1 MTFGRTMLLGFGATI
16 RRCKPML
23 PLLVLVI
30 GLLAATPLF
39 ATIDSGEIVQSSVS
53 ASLSGT
59 YDPIRG
65 YSVTFQW
72 TTLHPGNSIV
82 VIENSVDF
90 VSNNNAPTRQIVQ
103 NDNTTTHVVVV
114 DHFPA
119 YSPYA
124 TWGYYVASN
133 VSVPHCSVRT
143 ALCHAFAAYP
153 GPASGGGSYLQ
164 FTLPTGP
171 TNPNG
176 PLAFTMW
183 PIGGIN
189 VYQGDPTQS
198 PACSPTSK
206 SSRECNDLYV
216 NLQANLLSG
225 PTNMMVQMQ
234 NVVITNLDTGHQVTD
249 SSISTQ
255 YLCGYDSQSNPP
267 RDGWDGNYNPDS
279 QACSN
284 GTLYSINAA
293 LRLRVNSAAVPGH
306 YQFTAQYQAEYAGI
320 NYGTPVAVT
329 YNFNVLP
336 TASFVA
342 TPPTSFPPIDNQAA
356 WESNMVNANPYNGQG
371 LPYRSAAY
379 WCTNNNDTNPWWG
392 LDNGNFAGYFDM
404 PSSNYFQAWN
414 YDGGRV
420 FQQIADYDWNVQDY
434 HNTDNLAQWK
444 RCAQLAMEPYRDT
457 LIGTQGSMV
466 REPNQFPFGMEM
478 NQLRTGDPSNR
489 LAIDDLQYNPGW
501 KLFFSGSAYAT
512 STRLSAYMMD
522 NRLAAELLGE
532 PRNTAFLLRQV
543 DVMLGYLDQ
552 SYNLDLHNPNQ
563 QNYDIHPFL
572 LGTAMEAL
580 ITYYEMDLANG
591 NTPDARIP
599 LEIKKALDW
608 LEATQYIPS
617 THTLAYQPYDV
628 PTNDPQLVS
637 GLYSAT
643 ELNDLVAPA
652 FAWYWSKTGDN
663 TYLTQGDDLF
673 NHVFDSAGHS
683 GASLGSGWTWSVKEF
698 NQIYKWSFDYVRWR
712 TGHNPDGSTPAIGAV
727 QAAAN
732 PCENQSSPCNAPWVD
747 YSTPVSFEWLP
758 GNGSS
763 APTIYPNTINPPTVT
778 ATTATFWFNVFKAN
792 TTATIYYGTTAPPV
806 CNIYN
811 PQAPTCMQAFPNF
824 GFLNMLTAAYPNQSD
839 PVMDVQDQTALG
851 QGINNIYDVAITIT
865 GLQPNTTYHWRPL
878 TTDSQGNMA
887 AFFDQTFTT
896 AVQ

>member
-1 MTFGRTMLLGFGATI
+1 MPSGRTMLSGLSGVIACQ
-16 RRCKPML
+16 CKFIL
-23 PLLVLVI
+23 PLVVLVV
-30 GLLAATPLF
+30 GMLTATPLF
-39 ATIDSGEIVQSSVS
+39 ATIDSGEIIQSSVS
-53 ASLSGT
+53 ATLSST
-59 YDPIRG
+59 YDPVNG

-72 TTLHPGNSIV
+72 TTLHPGNSVV

-90 VSNNNAPTRQIVQ
+90 ASNNNAPTRQIVQ
-103 NDNTTTHVVVV
+103 NDNSTNHTVVV

-119 YSPYA
+119 YSPYP
-124 TWGYYVASN
+124 TWAYYVAST
-133 VSVPHCSVRT
+133 VSVPHCSVKA
-143 ALCHAFAAYP
+143 ALCRAFASYP
-153 GPASGGGSYLQ
+153 GPASGGGTYLQ
-164 FTLPTGP
+164 FTLPTQP

-176 PLAFTMW
+176 PLVFTMW

-189 VYQGDPTQS
+189 VYQGDPAQS
-198 PACSPTSK
+198 PACTPTSK
-206 SSRECNDLYV
+206 RSRECNDLYV

-225 PTNMMVQMQ
+225 PTNMMVQMR
-234 NVVITNLDTGHQVTD
+234 NVVITNLDTGQPVTD
-249 SSISTQ
+249 NSISAQ
-255 YLCGYDSQSNPP
+255 YMCGYDAPSNPP
-267 RDGWDGNYNPDS
+267 PTGWDGHYDSTS

-293 LRLRVNSAAVPGH
+293 LRLRVNSVAVPGH
-306 YQFTAQYQAEYAGI
+306 YQFASQYQAEYGGTD
-320 NYGTPVAVT
+320 YGSPVSVT

-342 TPPTSFPPIDNQAA
+342 TPPTTFPAIPNQAA
-356 WESNMVNANPYNGQG
+356 WESNMVNANPYTGQG

-379 WCTNNNDTNPWWG
+379 WCTNNNDTNPWWS
-392 LDNGNFAGYFDM
+392 LDNSNFAGYFEM

-434 HNTDNLAQWK
+434 HNGTNLAQWK
-444 RCAQLAMEPYRDT
+444 RCAQLATEPYRDT
-457 LIGTQGSMV
+457 LIGTEGSMV
-466 REPNQFPFGMEM
+466 REPNQFAFGMEM
-478 NQLRTGDPSNR
+478 NQLRTGDPTNQT
-489 LAIDDLQYNPGW
+489 AIDALQYNPGW
-501 KLFFSGSAYAT
+501 KYFFSGSAYAT

-522 NRLAAELLGE
+522 NRLAAELVGE
-532 PRNTAFLLRQV
+532 PRDSAFILRQV
-543 DVMLGYLDQ
+543 DVMMGYLDQ

-563 QNYDIHPFL
+563 QFYDIHPFL

-580 ITYYEMDLANG
+580 ITYYEMDLAEG

-608 LEATQYIPS
+608 LEATQYIPQ
-617 THTLAYQPYDV
+617 THSLAYQPYDV
-628 PTNDPQLVS
+628 PVNPSQVP

-652 FAWYWSKTGDN
+652 FAWYWSKTGN
-663 TYLTQGDDLF
+663 STYLNQGDDLF
-673 NHVFDSAGHS
+673 SHVFDSAGPA
-683 GASLGSGWTWSVKEF
+683 GTPAGNGWTWSVKEF

-712 TGHNPDGSTPAIGAV
+712 SGHNPDGSAPAIGAV

-732 PCENQSSPCNAPWVD
+732 PCDNQSSPCNAPWTD
-747 YSTPVSFEWLP
+747 YTTPVSFEWWP

-763 APTIYPNTINPPTVT
+763 APTIYPNTVNAPTVT
-778 ATTATFWFNVFKAN
+778 GTTATFWFNVFKPN
-792 TTATIYYGTTAPPV
+792 TTASIFYGTNAPPI
-806 CNIYN
+806 CNVYD
-811 PQAPTCMQAFPNF
+811 PVPPTCMQPFPNF
-824 GFLNMLTAAYPNQSD
+824 GFLNMLTAAYTNQSS
-839 PVMDVQDQTALG
+839 PVMDVQDQTAVS

-878 TTDSQGNMA
+878 TTDSLGNMA